1 MMRSTL
7 FLMIIFAGQALQ
19 AQSAFSAEPT
29 LVEAVKDNSY
39 FVFYDYSQL
48 YNHTGDSLL
57 MRWVKVEERRIL
69 PGGHGQ
75 GDEWATAIQDPDNYY
90 YPAGSLDSADFY
102 LPPVA
107 EATDKFIL
115 QLFPNGVAG
124 RLVAKFRFFPVHD
137 PVDSLTV
144 TFDYQ
149 VNRATAAADGPAWQA
164 KNPAVVF
171 PNPFRE
177 QFTLSFREGRPLQ
190 TARLLLYD
198 GLGRQV
204 HVQRLGTGENP
215 VEVGGLPPGMY
226 YYVVEEGGV
235 LVMQGRGAKQ

>member
-39 FVFYDYSQL
+39 F
-48 YNHTGDSLL
+48 
-57 MRWVKVEERRIL
+57 
-69 PGGHGQ
+69 
-75 GDEWATAIQDPDNYY
+75 AIQDPDNYY

-124 RLVAKFRFFPVHD
+124 RLVTKFRFFPVHD
-137 PVDSLTV
+137 PEDSLTV

-149 VNRATAAADGPAWQA
+149 VDRATAAADGPA
-164 KNPAVVF
+164 
-171 PNPFRE
+171 
-177 QFTLSFREGRPLQ
+177 
-190 TARLLLYD
+190 
-198 GLGRQV
+198 
-204 HVQRLGTGENP
+204 
-215 VEVGGLPPGMY
+215 
-226 YYVVEEGGV
+226 
-235 LVMQGRGAKQ
+235 